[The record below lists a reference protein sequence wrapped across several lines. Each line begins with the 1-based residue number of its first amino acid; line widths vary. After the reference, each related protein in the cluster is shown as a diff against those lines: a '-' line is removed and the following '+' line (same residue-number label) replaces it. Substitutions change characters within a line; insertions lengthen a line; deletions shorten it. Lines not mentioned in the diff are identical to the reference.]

1 MEGKVVRGYESAR
14 KTIRCSGAAAF
25 CFISAT
31 LGCFIAGMTPAV
43 AVDLSGCRGDQAC
56 VKIAQTTQCD
66 SVCQRACKAT
76 RHDYVSCFAVWGP
89 KFEFVRSHPDR
100 RWW

>member
-1 MEGKVVRGYESAR
+1 VR
-14 KTIRCSGAAAF
+14 KTTRCSHAAAF

-31 LGCFIAGMTPAV
+31 LGSFMVGVMPAK
-43 AVDLSGCRGDQAC
+43 AVDLYGCRGDQAC

-66 SVCQRACKAT
+66 GMCQRACKAS
-76 RHDYVSCFAVWGP
+76 RQDYVTCFAVWGP